1 VVTPGFYLLRPSTR
15 PPTRGPTTCP
25 QTGRGQDGN
34 AGPRKHAYASTR
46 APAAMLSQAPR
57 SPRCRRGPR
66 TVARHRPR
74 PARSGSSCT
83 SRRRHHPPG
92 ACGPTVRQVGRLCAP
107 LVLRQ
112 RPTYHPLTKGS
123 TSMATRRG
131 SRMTRKARRRLNG
144 IFLTVIGLS
153 VVVSIIAAAT
163 GSHNTGGTPTPQSS
177 SAAASATVAASP
189 SASAAAKTRRH
200 RRHHRHHRPRPKPIS
215 ATTTAPAAPAAPTGC
230 YPISDE
236 GTCYEPGE
244 YCRDS
249 DHGASGVAGDGE
261 AIVCEDNDGWR
272 WEPA

>member
-1 VVTPGFYLLRPSTR
+1 VPADGRQAKKGTQARASTHTPARRRRRPRS
-15 PPTRGPTTCP
+15 
-25 QTGRGQDGN
+25 
-34 AGPRKHAYASTR
+34 RKHLARRAAAAVLALSLASGIVQLVQEVAAR
-46 APAAMLSQAPR
+46 PAIVIIRQVPAAQPCDKLER
-57 SPRCRRGPR
+57 
-66 TVARHRPR
+66 V
-74 PARSGSSCT
+74 
-83 SRRRHHPPG
+83 
-92 ACGPTVRQVGRLCAP
+92 CAP
-107 LVLRQ
+107 LGLQR
-112 RPTYHPLTKGS
+112 RPTYHPLTNGS

-163 GSHNTGGTPTPQSS
+163 GSHNTGNGTPTPQSS
-177 SAAASATVAASP
+177 SVAASATVAASP
-189 SASAAAKTRRH
+189 GASAAAKTRRH